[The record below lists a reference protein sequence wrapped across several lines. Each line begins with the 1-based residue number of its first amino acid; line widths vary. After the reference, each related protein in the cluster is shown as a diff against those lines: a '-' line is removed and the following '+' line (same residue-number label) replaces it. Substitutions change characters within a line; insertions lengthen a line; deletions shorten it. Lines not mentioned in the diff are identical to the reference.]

1 MKRWLVLI
9 AVIVGLL
16 VLIGGV
22 KGYGAY
28 KMFQGFGAQGP
39 PRFTVST
46 TKAQYQ
52 DWQPQLGAVGSLRA
66 ERGADLSAEVG
77 GIVDQIQFSSGD
89 NVRAGQ
95 LLLQLRAADDLA
107 HLESLRATAELAE
120 TNYKRDKAQFEAQ
133 AISQAVLDSDA
144 ATLRSARAQV
154 AEQQALVAK
163 KFVRAPFAGQIGIR
177 AVDLGQYLAPGTK
190 IATLQQLDPIFVDF
204 SLPQQ
209 SLTQV
214 HVGQKVQVLADVLPD
229 KSFAGEIAALDPQV
243 DTDTRNL
250 KVRARLKNPEHK
262 LLPGMYAN
270 VSVEV
275 GGPVHYLTLPQTA
288 VAYNPYGAT
297 VYVVVP
303 QSKEAGGKAA
313 QPEAH
318 APAAARDSGAS
329 GSVHSDLVAKQT
341 FVTTGATR
349 GDQVAILNGI
359 NEGDEVV
366 TSGQIKL
373 RNGALVTI
381 NNSAQ
386 PSEDAN
392 PQPQEH

>member
-1 MKRWLVLI
+1 MKRWLLLI
-9 AVIVGLL
+9 AVVVALV

-22 KGYGAY
+22 KGYGVY
-28 KMFQGFGAQGP
+28 KIFKGAPGP
-39 PRFTVST
+39 QRFTVST
-46 TKAQYQ
+46 AKAQYQ
-52 DWQPQLGAVGSLRA
+52 DWLPQLGAVGSLRA

-77 GIVDQIQFSSGD
+77 GIVDEIQFDSGD
-89 NVRAGQ
+89 SVQAGRP
-95 LLLQLRAADDLA
+95 LLRLRAADDLA
-107 HLESLRATAELAE
+107 HLESLRATAALAE
-120 TNYKRDKAQFEAQ
+120 TNYQRDKAQLEAQ

-209 SLTQV
+209 SLAQI
-214 HVGQKVQVLADVLPD
+214 HVGQKVQVIADVLPD
-229 KSFAGEIAALDPQV
+229 KGFAGEITALDPQV
-243 DTDTRNL
+243 DTDTRNV
-250 KVRARLKNPEHK
+250 KVRARLKNPEHE
-262 LLPGMYAN
+262 LLPGMYTN

-275 GGPVHYLTLPQTA
+275 GAPVRYLTLPQTA

-303 QSKEAGGKAA
+303 QSKEVGGNAA
-313 QPEAH
+313 QPEER
-318 APAAARDSGAS
+318 APAAARGSDAS
-329 GSVHSDLVAKQT
+329 GSGHSDLVAKQA

-349 GDQVAILNGI
+349 GDQVAILKGI

-386 PSEDAN
+386 PSADAN